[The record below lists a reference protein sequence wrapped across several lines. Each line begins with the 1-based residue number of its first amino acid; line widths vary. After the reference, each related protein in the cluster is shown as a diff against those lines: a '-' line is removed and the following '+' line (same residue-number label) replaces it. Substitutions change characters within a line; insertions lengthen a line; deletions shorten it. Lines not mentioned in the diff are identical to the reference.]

1 MNKPYLDP
9 TRTYTQLSADT
20 VFPFE
25 AIDQFKA
32 WHDAAMNALKLK
44 DEKIAKLE
52 STIRHMDQDSQE
64 SCTRLPYALSDLQE
78 ARKQL
83 EEAHKGLIEARIQ
96 MEELSKLSM
105 RLQLEVGRLQ
115 RELSERQI
123 PFPYTKFWWQTTTT
137 SDGTGGSNGK

>member
-1 MNKPYLDP
+1 MNKPHLDP

-20 VFPFE
+20 IFPFE

-44 DEKIAKLE
+44 DEKIEKLE

-64 SCTRLPYALSDLQE
+64 SWTRLPYALSDLQE

-83 EEAHKGLIEARIQ
+83 EEARKGLLEAQTQ

-137 SDGTGGSNGK
+137 ADETGGSNGK

>member
-44 DEKIAKLE
+44 DEKIEKLE

-64 SCTRLPYALSDLQE
+64 SRTRLPYALSDLQE

-83 EEAHKGLIEARIQ
+83 EEARKGLAEAQTQ